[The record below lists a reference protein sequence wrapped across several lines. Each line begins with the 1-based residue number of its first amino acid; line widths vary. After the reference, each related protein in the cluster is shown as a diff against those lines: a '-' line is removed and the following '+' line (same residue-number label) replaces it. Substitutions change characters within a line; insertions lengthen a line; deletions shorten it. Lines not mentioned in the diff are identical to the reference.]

1 MLYFPPYVKPIIR
14 HIIKM
19 ANDLI
24 VPEIKLIEKLE
35 EMETTLSPAVWQQM
49 KNNVEVY
56 SPADEKLP
64 VPVRMRKTMVLSDF
78 VNKAINMPLE
88 IIPALDE
95 AATKQLYRLHIFCC
109 QQTIHRPDIRRNP
122 LTLGFRALE
131 EMHTALVGIFISY
144 RLIHPECPYSWS
156 KEFFNER
163 IFTDKAADG
172 HSIIKFKRP
181 ITEDIINA
189 ALNEDIV
196 TDWLIYRAYDRNGI
210 RTLMDIRN
218 NLLTIPD
225 YKCGGEPVAEFSRFE
240 RKMQEQRNKKEQH
253 KNETLDLEFRK
264 TLIQKVAEQT
274 ANQLFSSGIS
284 TMDLLQQA
292 YNGDLSA
299 LFSNIPQNTASLE
312 KSSENKKK
320 LTKKVQN
327 TKEID
332 NIIAG
337 FLEES
342 DS

>member
-1 MLYFPPYVKPIIR
+1 
-14 HIIKM
+14 M

-24 VPEIKLIEKLE
+24 VPEIRLLNKLE
-35 EMETTLSPAVWQQM
+35 ELETTLSPTVWQQM
-49 KNNVEVY
+49 RNEVDVY
-56 SPADEKLP
+56 IPSEEKLP
-64 VPVRMRKTMVLSDF
+64 VPVRMMKKMVLSDF
-78 VNKAINMPLE
+78 VNKAINIPLE
-88 IIPALDE
+88 ITPALSE
-95 AATKQLYRLHIFCC
+95 AATRQLYRLHLFCC
-109 QQTIHRPDIRRNP
+109 QQMIHRADVRRNP

-144 RLIHPECPYSWS
+144 RLTHPECPYSWS
-156 KEFFNER
+156 KEFFQQR
-163 IFTDKAADG
+163 IFTDKGPDG
-172 HSIIKFKRP
+172 HTIITFKRP
-181 ITEDIINA
+181 ISDDIINA

-264 TLIQKVAEQT
+264 TIIQKVAEQT
-274 ANQLFSSGIS
+274 ASQLLANGFSA
-284 TMDLLQQA
+284 TELLQQA
-292 YNGDLSA
+292 YNGDLSS
-299 LFSNIPQNTASLE
+299 LIGNTPQENIIE
-312 KSSENKKK
+312 KKPRANQK
-320 LTKKVQN
+320 LTKKVQD

-337 FLEES
+337 FLEDS
-342 DS
+342 DK

>member
-1 MLYFPPYVKPIIR
+1 
-14 HIIKM
+14 M

-24 VPEIKLIEKLE
+24 VPEIKLLDKLE
-35 EMETTLSPAVWQQM
+35 EMETTLSPALWAQM
-49 KNNVEVY
+49 KNEVDVY
-56 SPADEKLP
+56 SPYENKLP
-64 VPVRMRKTMVLSDF
+64 VQVKMMRKMVLSDF

-95 AATKQLYRLHIFCC
+95 NATKQLYRLHIFCC
-109 QQTIHRPDIRRNP
+109 QQTIHKTEVRRNP

-172 HSIIKFKRP
+172 HTIVKFKRP
-181 ITEDIINA
+181 LTEDVVNA
-189 ALNEDIV
+189 ALSEEMV
-196 TDWLIYRAYDRNGI
+196 TDWLIYRTHDHNGI
-210 RTLMDIRN
+210 RTLMDIKN
-218 NLLTIPD
+218 NLITIPD

-240 RKMQEQRNKKEQH
+240 RKMQESRNKKEQH

-264 TLIQKVAEQT
+264 TLVQKIAEET
-274 ANQLFSSGIS
+274 ASQLLASGVS
-284 TMDLLQQA
+284 ATDLLEQA

-299 LFSNIPQNTASLE
+299 FLSGTSQPITVLE
-312 KSSENKKK
+312 KKPDTKKK
-320 LTKKVQN
+320 LTKKAQD

-337 FLEES
+337 FLEDS
-342 DS
+342 DKD